1 MRSEKKIIAAITL
14 IVCLIMALSACDR
27 AENHNAAQQQQPQ
40 ASPAAVRSLVPA
52 HFTEPQPLDRL
63 KPTLSPDQ
71 FTGKVRKAYQVAKV
85 IPQTLTQLPCFCYC
99 DNTFGHKSLHSCY
112 EDEHAVGCE
121 ICKDSALIAGD
132 LKRQGIGDAEI
143 RSRLVTMY
151 SSASPDHSG
160 H

>member
-71 FTGKVRKAYQVAKV
+71 FTGKVRKAYQVAKE

-112 EDEHAVGCE
+112 EDEHSAGCAT
-121 ICKDSALIAGD
+121 CMDSALLASE
-132 LKRQGIGDAEI
+132 LKQQGLGDAEI
-143 RSRLVTMY
+143 RDRLIAKYTKY
-151 SSASPDHSG
+151 SSSPG